1 MWLDVP
7 VINNYVLENFLKIG
21 HARQSLSSRRLC
33 SSPADDRPIAFRR
46 NRYAPHGVKK
56 VVSFEL
62 SSSNGICQ
70 YPCLESNVVNTFMP
84 GGIAATASRG
94 TRVGWTGR
102 FTNLLR
108 PVRSTVIRGSSEF
121 FFGTT
126 TIGWHHVIDS
136 PTGTF
141 PKMFF
146 SSIFLSCWWTDSRHL
161 KEIVRALKWRH
172 GIEPSTRSMCM
183 AGLAMG
189 RKGSSWNT
197 SENSSISLALI
208 ASVSEKSGGSASSL
222 SVLRNPNLDS
232 SLWLPSKACGVWLT
246 GLSRTRS
253 TNIFWTLS
261 WSVFCVS
268 TWEDGHPSFSRPSL
282 RHVFL
287 LSRDVLS
294 REKTCNV
301 VWQAM
306 PCRLRST
313 FTVPLGPRL
322 VPFAALTFWVSLA
335 KFQIRSG
342 LILFRS
348 VKVIASTSEPL
359 SGSHLILTS
368 AWSLYWT
375 PISINPSARLVVR
388 WIQRWVIFSSWSS
401 SASWSS
407 IERTLDLNLHI
418 FIKWPNFPQ
427 LLHCCREA
435 GHLSRGCFD
444 SPQ

>member
-1 MWLDVP
+1 MWRRSSLHPNKPNLAGNCDGARL
-7 VINNYVLENFLKIG
+7 YFL
-21 HARQSLSSRRLC
+21 LSSTFLWCCNFQISALERTLSGCLISISIDFTPFPVKLISAWTGIRMYTC
-33 SSPADDRPIAFRR
+33 RCISP
-46 NRYAPHGVKK
+46 N
-56 VVSFEL
+56 E
-62 SSSNGICQ
+62 

-141 PKMFF
+141 SIMFF

-161 KEIVRALKWRH
+161 KGIVRALKWRH
-172 GIEPSTRSMCM
+172 GIAPSTRSMCM
-183 AGLAMG
+183 AGPAMG

-222 SVLRNPNLDS
+222 SVWRNPNVDS
-232 SLWLPSKACGVWLT
+232 SLRLPSKECDVWLT
-246 GLSRTRS
+246 GLSRRRS
-253 TNIFWTLS
+253 TDIFWTLS

-268 TWEDGHPSFSRPSL
+268 TWEDGHTSFSRPSL
-282 RHVFL
+282 MHVFL
-287 LSRDVLS
+287 LNRDVLS

-301 VWQAM
+301 VWQAI

-342 LILFRS
+342 SILFRS
-348 VKVIASTSEPL
+348 VKVVASTSEPL
-359 SGSHLILTS
+359 SGIAT
-368 AWSLYWT
+368 W
-375 PISINPSARLVVR
+375 
-388 WIQRWVIFSSWSS
+388 F
-401 SASWSS
+401 
-407 IERTLDLNLHI
+407 
-418 FIKWPNFPQ
+418 
-427 LLHCCREA
+427 
-435 GHLSRGCFD
+435 
-444 SPQ
+444 